1 MTPLR
6 RRVIDAMVLRGFAAV
21 TQETYLSA
29 VGRMA
34 RHHHLSPDLLT
45 DEQAQTAM
53 LYLLQDR
60 QRSRASVN
68 ITSCDLRFLVC
79 DVLGQAERRTPNA
92 KRQTQIPMG
101 RHPQRLPEVLCRAEV
116 AAVLAAPMSLKA
128 RTSEHHQPLPAQGPS
143 RPQRWGQRAV
153 AAVAARAGHGISRV
167 ALNAALTAAQ
177 ALSRRRERHPG
188 RGAEHLRAGLL
199 A

>member
-92 KRQTQIPMG
+92 KRRFPW
-101 RHPQRLPEVLCRAEV
+101 
-116 AAVLAAPMSLKA
+116 AAIRSVCPRCCAAPRLL
-128 RTSEHHQPLPAQGPS
+128 RCWPL
-143 RPQRWGQRAV
+143 RCR
-153 AAVAARAGHGISRV
+153 
-167 ALNAALTAAQ
+167 
-177 ALSRRRERHPG
+177 
-188 RGAEHLRAGLL
+188 
-199 A
+199 